1 MEVPDHRFFGTDYR
15 FFFFFFLKLTNQ
27 KYVQN
32 CMGFPPLL
40 HSTKITMY
48 LIEYVKL
55 ILSFISLQKKIQEYS
70 LWKET

>member
-1 MEVPDHRFFGTDYR
+1 MEVPDHRFFGTNYR
-15 FFFFFFLKLTNQ
+15 FFFFLKLTNQ

-32 CMGFPPLL
+32 CMSFPPLL

-48 LIEYVKL
+48 LTEYVKL
-55 ILSFISLQKKIQEYS
+55 ILSFISLQKKIEYS